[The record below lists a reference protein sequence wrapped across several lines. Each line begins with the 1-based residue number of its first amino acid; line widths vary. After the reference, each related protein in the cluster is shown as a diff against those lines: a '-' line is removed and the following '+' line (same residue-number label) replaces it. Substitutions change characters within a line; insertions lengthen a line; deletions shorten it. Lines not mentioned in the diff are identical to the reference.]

1 MAYFMSLD
9 RIFFAAYI
17 LYSEILHFSRFL
29 KIQTCNLLLHV

>member
-17 LYSEILHFSRFL
+17 LYSEILHF
-29 KIQTCNLLLHV
+29 ITTCMMM